1 MKLVDFVLG
10 CLLGYALVRRRPPRP
25 PATPAHLLN

>member
-10 CLLGYALVRRRPPRP
+10 CLLGYALVRRRPKPI
-25 PATPAHLLN
+25 PAHLLN